1 MNTTDPHTLTGAYA
15 LNALEPDERAA
26 VERHLAD
33 CVSCTLEVR
42 EFSETAARLGL
53 AVAAQPSPALR
64 DEVMRRIA
72 TVRQEGPSPV
82 RAARGGHVRPRWR
95 PVSNWA
101 LAACI
106 AAAVALGG
114 VAVAQYQQ
122 AEDARQQAQQ
132 ARLANDAVGSVLAA
146 ADARVTTAPLR
157 GGAVGTVVV
166 SASRNQAV
174 FAASGLAGAAR
185 REGVPALVQ
194 RRRREDAFG
203 GADGQRYPGDGHP
216 ARRPGQRGVGDGR
229 HRRTGRMA
237 RRIRPRPRWPCWP
250 SRRPEPDAGQPAGA
264 RNRFRATSTRAD
276 SM

>member
-174 FAASGLAGAAR
+174 FAASGLPAPPGGKVYQLWYNDGGGKMRSAGLMDSGTPATATLLDGPVNAASGM
-185 REGVPALVQ
+185 GVTV
-194 RRRREDAFG
+194 E
-203 GADGQRYPGDGHP
+203 
-216 ARRPGQRGVGDGR
+216 
-229 HRRTGRMA
+229 
-237 RRIRPRPRWPCWP
+237 
-250 SRRPEPDAGQPAGA
+250 PAGGSPHP
-264 RNRFRATSTRAD
+264 TSAPVALLAFPTA
-276 SM
+276 

>member
-15 LNALEPDERAA
+15 LDALEPDERAA
-26 VERHLAD
+26 VERHLAG
-33 CVSCTLEVR
+33 CMSCALEVR
-42 EFSETAARLGL
+42 EFSETATRLGL

-72 TVRQEGPSPV
+72 TVRQEGPPTV
-82 RAARGGHVRPRWR
+82 RAGRGGHVRRRSR

-132 ARLANDAVGSVLAA
+132 ARLTNDAVGSVLAA
-146 ADARVTTAPLR
+146 ADARVATAPLR

-174 FAASGLAGAAR
+174 FAASGLPAPSGGKVYQLWYDDGGGKMRSAGLMDTGTPATATLLDGPVNAASGM
-185 REGVPALVQ
+185 GVTV
-194 RRRREDAFG
+194 E
-203 GADGQRYPGDGHP
+203 
-216 ARRPGQRGVGDGR
+216 
-229 HRRTGRMA
+229 
-237 RRIRPRPRWPCWP
+237 
-250 SRRPEPDAGQPAGA
+250 PAGGSPQP
-264 RNRFRATSTRAD
+264 TSAPVALLAFPAA
-276 SM
+276 